1 MEELTSQVFIFF
13 TAGFETSASA
23 LIMTIH
29 ELALNKTI
37 QDRLYE
43 ECRTFKEQRELTF
56 DTISELK
63 FLDAI
68 FNGMYSEK
76 SY

>member
-1 MEELTSQVFIFF
+1 
-13 TAGFETSASA
+13 
-23 LIMTIH
+23 MTIH

-43 ECRTFKEQRELTF
+43 ECRTLKEQKELTF
-56 DTISELK
+56 DIISDLK